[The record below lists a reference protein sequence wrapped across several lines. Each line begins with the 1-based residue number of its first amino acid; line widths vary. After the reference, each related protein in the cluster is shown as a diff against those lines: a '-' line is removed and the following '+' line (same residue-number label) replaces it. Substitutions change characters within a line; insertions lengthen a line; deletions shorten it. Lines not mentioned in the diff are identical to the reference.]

1 MAFHCCLVG
10 HRHRR
15 EITLFLRHK
24 RVCRHKLG
32 KPLGFVL
39 GMTNLPANLLITGAS
54 GRTGSL
60 AFKRAASL
68 PDHFHPRGL
77 ARSAEK
83 IRSLFDESHQFFVGS
98 ILDETVLRQA
108 LENCQKLLIA
118 TSAVPMLKNN
128 PDGTSKQPP
137 EFFFKEGEEPEQID
151 WIGQKKQ
158 IDVAKESGVD
168 HIVLISS
175 MGVTMKDHPLNRL
188 GNILKWKKQ
197 SEDYLMSSGIPYTII
212 HPGGLIDEA
221 GGRRSL
227 LVGHNDELVNS
238 EHRTIPREDVAEIAL
253 QSFLFEEAKF
263 KSFDVVSVPNEKEEK
278 IVRDW
283 KSFFSNT

>member
-1 MAFHCCLVG
+1 
-10 HRHRR
+10 
-15 EITLFLRHK
+15 
-24 RVCRHKLG
+24 
-32 KPLGFVL
+32 
-39 GMTNLPANLLITGAS
+39 
-54 GRTGSL
+54 
-60 AFKRAASL
+60 
-68 PDHFHPRGL
+68 
-77 ARSAEK
+77 
-83 IRSLFDESHQFFVGS
+83 
-98 ILDETVLRQA
+98 
-108 LENCQKLLIA
+108 
-118 TSAVPMLKNN
+118 
-128 PDGTSKQPP
+128 
-137 EFFFKEGEEPEQID
+137 
-151 WIGQKKQ
+151 
-158 IDVAKESGVD
+158 
-168 HIVLISS
+168 